1 MICGF
6 RQLAQPVSAEYQMP
20 PRIPYKA
27 GKYRPRI
34 VYGNSLQ
41 VIFKGNNEKKK
52 KAIFLEEKK
61 IDLKSSS
68 KLLIIYPSL
77 PGSSSKSN
85 WLVPNEML
93 WRFTFSLLS

>member
-1 MICGF
+1 M
-6 RQLAQPVSAEYQMP
+6 SAEYQMP

-41 VIFKGNNEKKK
+41 VIFKGNNEKKIQK
-52 KAIFLEEKK
+52 KKKGNLLRRKK
-61 IDLKSSS
+61 IDLTSSS

>member
-1 MICGF
+1 M
-6 RQLAQPVSAEYQMP
+6 E
-20 PRIPYKA
+20 
-27 GKYRPRI
+27 I
-34 VYGNSLQ
+34 VYRL
-41 VIFKGNNEKKK
+41 FLKATMKKK
-52 KAIFLEEKK
+52 KKQKKMAIFLEEKK

>member
-1 MICGF
+1 M
-6 RQLAQPVSAEYQMP
+6 SAEYQMP

>member
-41 VIFKGNNEKKK
+41 VIFKSNNEKKK
-52 KAIFLEEKK
+52 KKQ
-61 IDLKSSS
+61 SS
-68 KLLIIYPSL
+68 
-77 PGSSSKSN
+77 
-85 WLVPNEML
+85 
-93 WRFTFSLLS
+93 